1 MVVGTERGGGR
12 IPTPHM
18 GGVLCDGCHQD
29 RPLGSRSST
38 LSSGISIPSIPPASQ
53 VSQNTVGRNQDNPG
67 AAPRGAGASLHPTT
81 LGFSFLALISKAII
95 SPKAI

>member
-1 MVVGTERGGGR
+1 MVVGTEREGRR

-18 GGVLCDGCHQD
+18 GGVLWDGCHQN

-38 LSSGISIPSIPPASQ
+38 LSSGISIPNIPPASQ
-53 VSQNTVGRNQDNPG
+53 VSQNTVVRSQDNPG
-67 AAPRGAGASLHPTT
+67 AAPRGAGASLHPTA